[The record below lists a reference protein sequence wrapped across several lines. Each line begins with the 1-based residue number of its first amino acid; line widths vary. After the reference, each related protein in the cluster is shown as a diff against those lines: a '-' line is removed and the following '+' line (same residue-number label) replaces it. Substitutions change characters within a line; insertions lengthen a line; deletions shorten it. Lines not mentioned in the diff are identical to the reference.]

1 MKGQPAY
8 VTPNMAANMQ
18 LYKAT
23 ALAAQTQGQ
32 NPKAGVHQTMV
43 PAPGLSPQQA
53 FYMQQQRTQLQAQA
67 QAHAQGQGQALG
79 QGQGVAQARYTAQL
93 TNQQV
98 AQAHQ
103 QQQQQQ
109 QQQQNGQAHPMSRTP
124 MSAPAAGANGN
135 TQPTSR
141 SPMPNTNGQP
151 QHPNSQHFIAAS
163 GQLQQSPQASQQQQ
177 LLAMQMHYS
186 QKLQQQQQHQQQQHP
201 GQTQDLAHTGQMF
214 TNPMS
219 APMQMQLRLMQAA
232 QAQAGGRAPGGYNIW
247 QPMAMG
253 GMAYQQQQPNGQPHA
268 VHGATVVAQAKP
280 AQAQAQPQGAGA
292 R

>member
-1 MKGQPAY
+1 
-8 VTPNMAANMQ
+8 MAANVQ
-18 LYKAT
+18 LYKAA

-32 NPKAGVHQTMV
+32 NPKAGVHQTMQ
-43 PAPGLSPQQA
+43 GLSPQQV
-53 FYMQQQRTQLQAQA
+53 FYMQQRTQAQA

-79 QGQGVAQARYTAQL
+79 QGQGAAQARYTAQL
-93 TNQQV
+93 TNQQA
-98 AQAHQ
+98 AQA
-103 QQQQQQ
+103 QQ

-151 QHPNSQHFIAAS
+151 QHPNSQHFVAAP

-201 GQTQDLAHTGQMF
+201 GQTQDLTHPGQMF

-232 QAQAGGRAPGGYNIW
+232 QAQAGGRAPGGYIW